1 MYVTAV
7 FAVLVGLSSA
17 AQARDGRTVYAENC
31 AACHGDDGRGRP
43 AREASLPVEP
53 PDFTDCNFGTPEANT
68 DWIATVH
75 EGGYARGFSRT
86 MPAFRE
92 VLTQPEIGA
101 VVEYLRQFCRDPGWP
116 RGELNL
122 ARPFFTEKA
131 FPEDEA
137 VVTVQGS
144 GSNVT
149 STLVY
154 EKRFGARWQLE
165 LTVPATYAE
174 QMTGGWKGGIGD
186 VAVGVKRVLATS
198 LATGSIVSAML
209 EVSAP
214 TGRYDRG
221 LGAGTMMTEGSIL
234 AAQLVG
240 PLFVQ
245 VHAGAAVAYDRAFP
259 DEAFARVAL
268 GDQIVPVRFGRMIS
282 PIVELTT
289 TRELDSSA
297 ATEVDVVPQLQI
309 TLSARQ
315 HIRAAIG
322 VDVPVTERSRD
333 ISGLVYLLWDIADGT
348 LTEGW

>member
-1 MYVTAV
+1 MRLLYVLTALAL
-7 FAVLVGLSSA
+7 FSSA
-17 AQARDGRTVYAENC
+17 AHARDGRSIYSDHC
-31 AACHGDDGRGRP
+31 ASCHGDDGRGGP
-43 AREASLPVEP
+43 AREASFPVQP
-53 PDFTDCNFGTPEANT
+53 PDLTDCNFGTPEANT

-75 EGGYARGFSRT
+75 EGGYARGFSRK

-92 VLTQPEIGA
+92 VLGDDEIA
-101 VVEYLRQFCRDPGWP
+101 EVVQYLRHFCTDDSWP

-137 VVTVQGS
+137 VVTVQGAR
-144 GSNVT
+144 SNVT

-154 EKRFGARWQLE
+154 EKRYGARWQLE

-174 QMTGGWKGGIGD
+174 QMTGGWRGGLGD
-186 VAVGVKRVLATS
+186 IAVGMKRVLFAS
-198 LATGSIVSAML
+198 LRTGSIVSAML
-209 EVSAP
+209 EVAAP
-214 TGRYDRG
+214 TGRYDLG
-221 LGAGTMMTEGSIL
+221 LGAGTTMTEGSVL

-245 VHAGAAVAYDRAFP
+245 VHAGAAVAYDRSFP

-268 GDQIVPVRFGRMIS
+268 GQQIVPVRFGRMIS
-282 PIVELTT
+282 PIVEVTW
-289 TRELDSSA
+289 TRELDSGA
-297 ATEVDVVPQLQI
+297 PNDVDVVPELQV

-315 HIRAAIG
+315 HIRAAVG
-322 VDVPVTERSRD
+322 VDVPVTDRTRD
-333 ISGLVYLLWDIADGT
+333 TSGLVYLLWDIADGT

>member
-1 MYVTAV
+1 MRCLV
-7 FAVLVGLSSA
+7 VLVALAVCPSA
-17 AQARDGRTVYAENC
+17 AHARDGRAIYRDNC
-31 AACHGDDGRGRP
+31 ASCHGDDGRGGP
-43 AREASLPVEP
+43 AREASLPIQP
-53 PDFTDCNFGTPEANT
+53 PDFTDCNFGTPEANA
-68 DWIATVH
+68 DWMATVH
-75 EGGYARGFSRT
+75 EGGYARGFSRK

-92 VLTQPEIGA
+92 VLTDDEIGE
-101 VVEYLRQFCRDPGWP
+101 VVKYLRHFCTDDSWP

-137 VVTVQGS
+137 AVTVQG
-144 GSNVT
+144 GRRNVT

-154 EKRFGARWQLE
+154 EKRYGARWQLE
-165 LTVPATYAE
+165 LTVPAAYAE
-174 QMTGGWKGGIGD
+174 QMTGSWKGGLGD
-186 VAVGVKRVLATS
+186 VAIGMKRVLFMS

-214 TGRYDRG
+214 TGRFDRG
-221 LGAGTMMTEGSIL
+221 LGAGTTMTEGSVL

-245 VHAGAAVAYDRAFP
+245 VHAGAAVAYDRSFP

-268 GDQIVPVRFGRMIS
+268 GQQIVPVRFGRMIS
-282 PIVELTT
+282 PIVELTW
-289 TRELDSSA
+289 TRELDGA
-297 ATEVDVVPQLQI
+297 APNDVDVVPELQV

-315 HIRAAIG
+315 HIRAAVGI
-322 VDVPVTERSRD
+322 DVPVTDRTRD
-333 ISGLVYLLWDIADGT
+333 TSGLVYLLWDIADGT